1 MMRRLWPILLV
12 LTAVAVGLW
21 LWFGRERNTVDA
33 RSTPIVLP
41 MRTFALNLD
50 PATMADIDSRKVG
63 TLIYSGLVAVDQ
75 DGTVRPRVARS
86 WRRLDPNTMEFTLA
100 SDITFPDGTP
110 VTAQRVG
117 ASLCAAMQP
126 AHIQSWS
133 LASIARTPGRTHGSV
148 ECSGIE
154 ARSATVLLIRE
165 SAPTPW
171 LMEALAGPGGWIVDV
186 SKQSG
191 RYGVRPGTGP
201 FTIASVTPDSRI
213 DLRARAGGALPA
225 NVDRVEFRY
234 LPEAAVAASNFTA
247 GRLDFLQ
254 IDTPQ
259 LAELM
264 LDDSGRAT
272 VPDAQILRANV
283 DRIRVVGFNL
293 QRLAQRG
300 LSPAQIR
307 SLLGQY
313 SRAIARDQIARRARG
328 LARPMS
334 TPFPPVDHVDASE
347 TDTTTPEWRRNNL
360 TLLTE
365 ADPYSD
371 MIASQLPTSIG
382 GARIRYRTVDKNLL
396 IEALVGGNYDAALIT
411 IEATHHTPKFW
422 AAFFTP
428 GDPYVAFGAPVT
440 GLPALNLSDP
450 RDLQRAAQL
459 IQRDGNW
466 VGVLRDVGI
475 FAMSPRLSGVRLTGS
490 GQLSFEEIGHRQ

>member
-1 MMRRLWPILLV
+1 MRRLWPILLV
-12 LTAVAVGLW
+12 LAAVAAGLW
-21 LWFGRERNTVDA
+21 FWVGRDTNTTDA
-33 RSTPIVLP
+33 RLTPIVLP

-50 PATMADIDSRKVG
+50 PSTMADIDSRKVG
-63 TLIYSGLVAVDQ
+63 TLIYTGLVAVDQ
-75 DGTVRPRVARS
+75 NGTVRPRVARS

-100 SDITFPDGTP
+100 SGITFPDGTP

-133 LASIARTPGRTHGSV
+133 LASIARTPGRTPGSV

-154 ARSATVLLIRE
+154 AQSSTVLLIRE
-165 SAPTPW
+165 STPTPW

-186 SKQSG
+186 SKQPG
-191 RYGVRPGTGP
+191 RYGIRPGTGP
-201 FTIASVTPDSRI
+201 FTIASVAPDSGI
-213 DLRARAGGALPA
+213 DLRARQGGALPA
-225 NVDRVEFRY
+225 HVDRVEFRY
-234 LPEAAVAASNFTA
+234 LPEAAVAASNFAA

-259 LAELM
+259 LAELV
-264 LDDSGRAT
+264 LDTSGRPT
-272 VPDAQILRANV
+272 VPNAQILRADV
-283 DRIRVVGFNL
+283 DRVRVVAFNL
-293 QRLAQRG
+293 RRLAQRG
-300 LSPAQIR
+300 LSQAEIHT
-307 SLLGQY
+307 LLSQY
-313 SRAIARDQIARRARG
+313 SRAVPREQIARRARG
-328 LARPMS
+328 MARPMS
-334 TPFPPVDHVDASE
+334 TPFPPVDRVEAGE
-347 TDTTTPEWRRNNL
+347 TDTTAAEWRRGDL

-382 GARIRYRTVDKNLL
+382 GAPIRYRTVDKNVL

-428 GDPYVAFGAPVT
+428 GDPYVAFGAPVA

-450 RDLQRAAQL
+450 RDLERAAQL

-466 VGVLRDVGI
+466 VGILRDVGI
-475 FAMSPRLSGVRLTGS
+475 FGMSQRLSGVRLTGS
-490 GQLSFEEIGHRQ
+490 GQLSFEEIGLRE